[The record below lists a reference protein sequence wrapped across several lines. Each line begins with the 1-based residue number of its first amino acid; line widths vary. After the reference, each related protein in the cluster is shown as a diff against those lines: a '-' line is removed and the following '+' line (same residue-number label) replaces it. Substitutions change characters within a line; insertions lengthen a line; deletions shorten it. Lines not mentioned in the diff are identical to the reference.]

1 MDCILPSDALT
12 FADSRR
18 LPRLFT
24 LNTTKTYLKKQSQ
37 TPPPTNRKNTF
48 RRPNSARNG
57 QIGYNP
63 PFFFKSSVSRS
74 IAHKLRKSG

>member
-37 TPPPTNRKNTF
+37 TPPDKPKKHLQTAQF
-48 RRPNSARNG
+48 RPQRPNR
-57 QIGYNP
+57 
-63 PFFFKSSVSRS
+63 
-74 IAHKLRKSG
+74 L